1 MPGKINIA
9 AYALLDWL
17 AAATAWFLFYGI
29 RKHLLHEEH
38 TAIESWIG
46 DQRLWEGILLVPAC
60 WLLIYLVTG
69 SYHSLYKKSRL
80 AETGKTF
87 VVAMVG
93 VIVIFFFFLLDDRYT
108 GANGYINALLI
119 LFALHFIITVLLR
132 MFLLGIVKRQLL
144 SGKVYFTSIIIGNG
158 AEAAAVLK
166 ELQKNAQ
173 WNGHRVMGN
182 ITTDTVNALPGI
194 APLGTIAQLDRII
207 GEQRPD
213 EVIIAAGRNNPLTGK
228 IIQQLLEHEVTIK
241 LAPDDIH
248 LLSGSVRTNNVLGAG
263 LVEISPGL
271 IPEWQQHIKRILD
284 IIISILALIVLS
296 PLIIYTA
303 IRTRFSSAGPVFYTQ
318 ERMGYRSHPFTLYK
332 FRSMVHNAE
341 PNGPQLSSANDPR
354 ITKWGKTMRKWRLD
368 ELPQFWNI
376 IKGDMSLVGPR
387 PERQFFIEQV
397 TALHPFYKVLLQVK
411 PGLTSWGMVKYGYAE
426 NLEQICERMKYD
438 LMYTENISLLLDF
451 KILIHTLRIIFL
463 GKGK

>member
-1 MPGKINIA
+1 MA
-9 AYALLDWL
+9 WYALLDWL

-29 RKHLLHEEH
+29 RKHLLQEEH

-46 DQRLWEGILLVPAC
+46 DNRLWQGILLVPAC
-60 WLLIYLVTG
+60 WLLMYLVTG

-87 VVAMVG
+87 VVSVVG
-93 VIVIFFFFLLDDRYT
+93 VVVIFFFFLLDDRYP
-108 GANGYINALLI
+108 GASGYIKALLV
-119 LFALHFIITVLLR
+119 LFCLHFIITVLFRLL
-132 MFLLGIVKRQLL
+132 LLGIVKRQLL
-144 SGKVYFTSIIIGNG
+144 NGKVYFSAVLIGNSY
-158 AEAAAVLK
+158 EAATVLK

-173 WNGHRVMGN
+173 WNGYRVTGN
-182 ITTDTVNALPGI
+182 ITTETVNALPGLT
-194 APLGTIAQLDRII
+194 PLGTIEQLDNII
-207 GEQRPD
+207 REQKPD
-213 EVIIAAGRNNPLTGK
+213 EVIIAAGRNNPVTGK

-263 LVEISPGL
+263 LVEIRPGL
-271 IPEWQQHIKRILD
+271 IPEWQQHIKRLLD
-284 IIISILALIVLS
+284 IFLSVLALIFLS

-303 IRTRFSSAGPVFYTQ
+303 LRTRFSSAGPVFYKQ
-318 ERMGYRSHPFTLYK
+318 ERTGYRGRPFMLYK
-332 FRSMVHNAE
+332 FRSMMNNAE
-341 PNGPQLSSANDPR
+341 ENGPQLSSEHDPR

-397 TALHPFYKVLLQVK
+397 MALHPFYKVLLQVK

-426 NLEQICERMKYD
+426 NVEQICERMKYD
-438 LMYTENISLLLDF
+438 LIYTENISLLLDF
-451 KILIHTLRIIFL
+451 KIMVHTLRIIFL

>member
-17 AAATAWFLFYGI
+17 AATTAWFLFYGI
-29 RKHLLHEEH
+29 RKHLLNEEH

-46 DQRLWEGILLVPAC
+46 DNRLWQGILLVPAC
-60 WLLIYLVTG
+60 WLLMYLLTG

-87 VVAMVG
+87 VVSAIG
-93 VIVIFFFFLLDDRYT
+93 VVVIFFFFLLDDRYT
-108 GANGYINALLI
+108 SASGHIKALFI
-119 LFALHFIITVLLR
+119 LFALHFIITLLFR
-132 MFLLGIVKRQLL
+132 LFLLGIVKRQLL
-144 SGKVYFTSIIIGNG
+144 KGKIYFSALIIGNG
-158 AEAAAVLK
+158 PEAAVVLK

-173 WNGHRVMGN
+173 WNGYRITGN
-182 ITTDTVNALPGI
+182 ITTETGSALPG
-194 APLGTIAQLDRII
+194 LTSTGTVDQLDYII
-207 GEQRPD
+207 QQQKPD
-213 EVIIAAGRNNPLTGK
+213 EVIIATGRNNPLTGS
-228 IIQQLLEHEVTIK
+228 IIRQLLDHEVTIK

-263 LVEISPGL
+263 LVEIRPGL
-271 IPEWQQHIKRILD
+271 IPEWQQHIKRLLD
-284 IIISILALIVLS
+284 IFLSVLALIVLS
-296 PLIIYTA
+296 PLILFTA
-303 IRTRFSSAGPVFYTQ
+303 IRTRLSSAGPVIFRQ
-318 ERMGYRSHPFTLYK
+318 ERIGYRGRPFILYK
-332 FRSMVHNAE
+332 FRSMVNNAE
-341 PNGPQLSSANDPR
+341 AGGPQLSSAFDPR
-354 ITKWGKTMRKWRLD
+354 ITHWGKTMRKWRLD

-387 PERQFFIEQV
+387 PERLFFIEQV

-426 NLEQICERMKYD
+426 NVEQICERMKYD
-438 LMYTENISLLLDF
+438 LIYTENISLLLDF
-451 KILIHTLRIIFL
+451 KIMVHTLRIIFL